1 MKIKGIKKAVGEYKS
16 TDTNREKAYIFID
29 KEDGRVFCIRVQ
41 KESIIYFD
49 NPNIVSITALIYQDY
64 RFEDC
69 KVNMENVKT
78 ISELIMKGDI

>member
-1 MKIKGIKKAVGEYKS
+1 MKIKGIKRSVGQYKN
-16 TDTNREKAYIFID
+16 TDTSREKAHLFID
-29 KEDGRVFCIRVQ
+29 KEDGCVFCIRTQ

-49 NPNIVSITALIYQDY
+49 DPNIVSITALINQDY